1 MRRRDPRAGVTLL
14 ELLIALWVMA
24 AAAMILASSMG
35 MIGRGLARVGFDAAD
50 VEQITARATL
60 RRWLEDMPEGAGLV
74 GDAQGIRF
82 ATLIEGAELAGGK
95 LVEVRVTGAEG
106 QVRAVSGDGTAVARL
121 SGDGVVT
128 GIRYWGAPGI
138 GAAPRWRDDWPEGA
152 EALPGLVRIEYLD
165 AGREIPP
172 LTVVPARIAR
182 QSEMSASS
190 P

>member
-1 MRRRDPRAGVTLL
+1 MRRRDPQAGVTLL

-50 VEQITARATL
+50 VEQITARVTL
-60 RRWLEDMPEGAGLV
+60 RRWLEDMPDRAGLV
-74 GDAQGIRF
+74 GDAQGLRF
-82 ATLIEGAELAGGK
+82 ATLIEGAELAGGE
-95 LVEVRVTGAEG
+95 LAEVRVTGAEG
-106 QVRAVSGDGTAVARL
+106 QVRAVAGDGALVALL

-128 GIRYWGAPGI
+128 GIRYWGAPGF
-138 GAAPRWRDDWPEGA
+138 GAAPGWRNDWPEGA
-152 EALPGLVRIEYLD
+152 ESLPGLVRIEYLD
-165 AGREIPP
+165 GGRQMPP
-172 LTVVPARIAR
+172 LTVMPARIAR